1 MTAAP
6 SNSLVANGSLND
18 KACLL
23 WDEPEANLNPKVIV
37 KVAEMLFALG
47 NQGVQII
54 LATHSLFLMREL
66 EILSA
71 NDHRKAQLRF
81 FGLHASADGTVEVT
95 SGDTIDASGDIA
107 ALDESLAQSRRYI
120 EVDA

>member
-1 MTAAP
+1 
-6 SNSLVANGSLND
+6 
-18 KACLL
+18 
-23 WDEPEANLNPKVIV
+23 
-37 KVAEMLFALG
+37 
-47 NQGVQII
+47 
-54 LATHSLFLMREL
+54 MREL